1 MNKQVGHRSAAIAI
15 AVLLGVAT
23 VGCSA
28 DRSGTLVPVRV
39 TVGDCEPIEGATV
52 VTWSG
57 VSTGSVRVIYSN
69 ASGQTAPSDWM
80 NVTVADAGEVRV
92 RTPAAALTGLWTVS
106 TVLLAP
112 RSSGKGQS
120 LERAFEDCGIVTVQT
135 LPPTSDTVLTGAVN

>member
-1 MNKQVGHRSAAIAI
+1 MRKLFSRGAGAVAVVMAVG
-15 AVLLGVAT
+15 LGA

-28 DRSGTLVPVRV
+28 ERSGTLVPVKV

-57 VSTGSVRVIYSN
+57 VSTGSVRVVYSN
-69 ASGQTAPSDWM
+69 ASGETAPSDWM

-92 RTPAAALTGLWTVS
+92 RTPAAALTGLWTVA
-106 TVLLAP
+106 TVFLAP

-120 LERAFEDCGIVTVQT
+120 LERQFEDCGIVTVQT
-135 LPPTSDTVLTGAVN
+135 LPPTSDTVLTNAVN